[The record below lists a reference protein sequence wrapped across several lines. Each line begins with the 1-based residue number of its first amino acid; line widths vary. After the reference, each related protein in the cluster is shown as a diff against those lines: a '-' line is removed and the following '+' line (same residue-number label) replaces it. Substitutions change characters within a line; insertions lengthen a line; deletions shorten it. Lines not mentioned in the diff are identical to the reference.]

1 MFTDALAGSGGLAE
15 PVDQPLLFESRRTDV
30 FPDALSAPLMVVP
43 VPTQPLPGPVVDPVR
58 PRPDVGLSVGGR
70 QRQRPPVSG
79 TGRADTLPPVW
90 SPSGRAPGSAPP
102 GRLARPSTSTY
113 LPAAVAPPSGRRPV
127 AGVGYVSPPVQGN
140 LLRPPAYLPQNQG
153 MAQVRAALQRTRQG
167 HSPAPNSVALNSPP
181 PNSPAPNSWAPPS
194 GSAPARTAPTVP
206 MRRTTPV
213 KKGSSAWGVL
223 VFLAIT
229 LFATGT
235 GQKIISVL
243 TEFLQRR

>member
-1 MFTDALAGSGGLAE
+1 MASREGWEPEPMFADALAGSGGLAE
-15 PVDQPLLFESRRTDV
+15 PADQPLLFESRRTDF
-30 FPDALSAPLMVVP
+30 FPDALSAPRMVVL
-43 VPTQPLPGPVVDPVR
+43 VPTQPLPGPVVDPAR

-90 SPSGRAPGSAPP
+90 SSSLRAPGSAPP

-153 MAQVRAALQRTRQG
+153 LAQVRAALQRTRQG
-167 HSPAPNSVALNSPP
+167 R
-181 PNSPAPNSWAPPS
+181 SPAPNSWAPPS

-206 MRRTTPV
+206 TRRITPV

-229 LFATGT
+229 LFASGA
-235 GQKIISVL
+235 GQKIIAVL